1 MRILILSAAIAMPL
15 LAACSTTGGISQY
28 QKDMSALEKT
38 CTERQGILTPT
49 GLQTGRP
56 ETEYAC
62 TITGAL
68 LASHSR
74 ADAGAGPLRQFRI
87 VTNDMTRRA
96 FPRGGF
102 FASGNHPAPWCRI
115 TRLIT

>member
-1 MRILILSAAIAMPL
+1 LERIAFQEAGAAMRILILSAAIAMPL
-15 LAACSTTGGISQY
+15 LAACSTTGGVSQY

-62 TITGAL
+62 TITGG
-68 LASHSR
+68 ASCLSQQR
-74 ADAGAGPLRQFRI
+74 
-87 VTNDMTRRA
+87 
-96 FPRGGF
+96 
-102 FASGNHPAPWCRI
+102 
-115 TRLIT
+115 

>member
-1 MRILILSAAIAMPL
+1 LERIAFQEAGAAMRILILSAAIAMPL

-62 TITGAL
+62 TITGG
-68 LASHSR
+68 S
-74 ADAGAGPLRQFRI
+74 Q
-87 VTNDMTRRA
+87 
-96 FPRGGF
+96 PR
-102 FASGNHPAPWCRI
+102 
-115 TRLIT
+115 